1 MFYTIIFFIWIL
13 EESIYLS
20 ECCFWGVQ
28 TLYLLRNVVK
38 SFAMVGHYRCSFRP
52 CLGRATTEINRT
64 RWSNQP
70 TEARNLTEGLWQ
82 AKLRIRKGKEVSKLS
97 TGKINSARPVNR
109 NLSPK
114 NHYLNQHYKNSLKI
128 YQEQFRPTL
137 CTLLFGLLSFI
148 ISLFSFLFL
157 QIELRKS
164 VQERDK
170 NILDLK
176 VRNQA

>member
-1 MFYTIIFFIWIL
+1 M
-13 EESIYLS
+13 
-20 ECCFWGVQ
+20 
-28 TLYLLRNVVK
+28 
-38 SFAMVGHYRCSFRP
+38 
-52 CLGRATTEINRT
+52 
-64 RWSNQP
+64 
-70 TEARNLTEGLWQ
+70 
-82 AKLRIRKGKEVSKLS
+82 
-97 TGKINSARPVNR
+97 KINSAQPVIQ
-109 NLSPK
+109 NLSSK
-114 NHYLNQHYKNSLKI
+114 NHYQNQHYKNSLKI
-128 YQEQFRPTL
+128 YQEQMRPTS

>member
-1 MFYTIIFFIWIL
+1 MI
-13 EESIYLS
+13 
-20 ECCFWGVQ
+20 
-28 TLYLLRNVVK
+28 
-38 SFAMVGHYRCSFRP
+38 
-52 CLGRATTEINRT
+52 
-64 RWSNQP
+64 
-70 TEARNLTEGLWQ
+70 
-82 AKLRIRKGKEVSKLS
+82 
-97 TGKINSARPVNR
+97 R

-114 NHYLNQHYKNSLKI
+114 NHYLNQLYKNSLKI
-128 YQEQFRPTL
+128 YQEQLRPTL
-137 CTLLFGLLSFI
+137 LLLLFGLLSFI